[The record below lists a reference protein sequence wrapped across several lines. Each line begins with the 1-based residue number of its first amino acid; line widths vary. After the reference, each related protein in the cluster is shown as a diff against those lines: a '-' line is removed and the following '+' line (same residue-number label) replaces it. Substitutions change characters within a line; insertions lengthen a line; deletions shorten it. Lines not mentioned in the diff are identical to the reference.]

1 MLISLCSNVARMA
14 GMATGLTE
22 HWWPWFNI
30 SDPKSVTLQDYREW
44 YSHYGSLL
52 ESNIT
57 DCDLERE
64 MSKVGFTYML
74 VLQCIFNIQM
84 CLTIIMKLFLVVRV
98 HLSICVVPVSVS
110 LRVWRA
116 QVWHL

>member
-1 MLISLCSNVARMA
+1 MET
-14 GMATGLTE
+14 TGSTE

-44 YSHYGSLL
+44 YSQYGSLL
-52 ESNIT
+52 GSNIT

-64 MSKVGFTYML
+64 MSKVGFTYMH

-84 CLTIIMKLFLVVRV
+84 CFIMKLFLVVRV
-98 HLSICVVPVSVS
+98 HLSICVAPVSIS

-116 QVWHL
+116 QVWRL

>member
-14 GMATGLTE
+14 GMETTGSTE

-44 YSHYGSLL
+44 YSQHGSLL
-52 ESNIT
+52 GSNIT

-64 MSKVGFTYML
+64 MSKVGFTYMH
-74 VLQCIFNIQM
+74 VHIQYPNVFHNEIVSS
-84 CLTIIMKLFLVVRV
+84 CESPSI
-98 HLSICVVPVSVS
+98 HLRRSCFCFS
-110 LRVWRA
+110 
-116 QVWHL
+116 